1 MPSGRIVWV
10 VGAEPGDPTRP
21 LAAALQAAGG
31 RARLLSDA
39 EAAAWMADVDGS
51 TEPQQVLPSLIVVSA
66 RLALAEDAA
75 FLERI
80 GAHQPWSFLPLVVCS
95 DADSDLGCDA
105 AYRGGAASWVVIP
118 SAEDAAEHAARIFA
132 RYWLDTTLLPDIAPQ
147 ARL

>member
-10 VGAEPGDPTRP
+10 VGAEADDPTLP

-51 TEPQQVLPSLIVVSA
+51 TEPRQVLPSLIIVSA

-75 FLERI
+75 FLAHI
-80 GAHQPWSFLPLVVCS
+80 GGHQPWSFLPLVVCAG
-95 DADSDLGCDA
+95 ADSDVGCDA

-118 SAEDAAEHAARIFA
+118 DQPDEAERAARIFA